1 MLSGTSLDVGVA
13 LMASGFILI
22 WQGDMPDDDYQ
33 KFICVENGQTEQIP
47 IAAGGSWQSS
57 VTITAGGMGP
67 HGAQRGCEHEP
78 RCEWKRRWPA
88 ILGRMTMHNVIA
100 NVIHLPGFSGNSV
113 SHLSISQQVW
123 LLFQLRALCSGCR
136 Q

>member
-1 MLSGTSLDVGVA
+1 MA

-47 IAAGGSWQSS
+47 IA
-57 VTITAGGMGP
+57 AGGMGP

-100 NVIHLPGFSGNSV
+100 NVIHLPGFTGKFSESPLHFTT
-113 SHLSISQQVW
+113 SLAFISAAS
-123 LLFQLRALCSGCR
+123 AL
-136 Q
+136 